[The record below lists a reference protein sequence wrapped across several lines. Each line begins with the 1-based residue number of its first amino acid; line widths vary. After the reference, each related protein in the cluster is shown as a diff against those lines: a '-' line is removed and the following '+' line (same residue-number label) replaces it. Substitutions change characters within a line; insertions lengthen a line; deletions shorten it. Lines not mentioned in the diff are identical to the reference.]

1 MKRTF
6 VVIFILILFFLL
18 LTGGKLMFNIRD
30 RHSGYELDMKL
41 PTQASAQT
49 ANNIRIGLAKLP
61 ITPNVE
67 DTWTDA
73 NGNAKYE
80 PDKGDSYQDNNNN
93 GKFDAYWLAGFSNNR
108 PATGVHDDIWA
119 RTIIFDDGNLK
130 VAFVVL
136 DAIGF
141 FHDHVIA
148 VRKMVEDENLDIDH
162 VIVSSTHNHEV
173 PDLMGLWGPK
183 FYKSGIN
190 DDYLQFV
197 KDQTVQSIK
206 DAIKSSRP
214 ATIKLSKIDSTASD
228 LIRDSRPPIV
238 LDDAIHMMHFIDNET
253 DTTLGIL
260 LNHGNHPED
269 LADDNLEITSDY
281 AHYWLKAV
289 ESGIEYDGEIKQ
301 PGIGGIAVWAN
312 GAVGGLMTSLGTN
325 IYDPWR
331 DEYFKKATFEKAEA
345 HGNRLAKLVLD
356 NVQNGEWEHVES
368 SQLQLAAK
376 TVPFK
381 VSNKYFMLGGTL
393 GIFKRGFY
401 KFQYMRSEVDLLAI
415 GNDAWIL
422 TLPGEV
428 NPEILNGGI
437 EIPDGADFPEKIVES
452 PPLRELMKGKYN
464 FVVGLGNDE
473 LGYIMPKSH
482 WDTEAPFTYG
492 KKKGM
497 YGEVNSLGP
506 ETGPTLYKN
515 AKEVIESL

>member
-1 MKRTF
+1 MKQVF
-6 VVIFILILFFLL
+6 VVIFILLLFFLF
-18 LTGGKLMFNIRD
+18 LTGGKLMYNIRD
-30 RHSGYELDMKL
+30 RHSGYELDIKL
-41 PTQASAQT
+41 PIQPSASSAKQ
-49 ANNIRIGLAKLP
+49 IHVGLAKLP

-73 NGNAKYE
+73 DSNGQFE
-80 PDKGDSYQDNNNN
+80 PNKGDFYQDKNNN
-93 GKFDAYWLAGFSNNR
+93 GKFDAFWLAGFQNNR
-108 PATGVHDDIWA
+108 PAAGVHDDIWA
-119 RTIIFDDGNLK
+119 RTIVFDDGHLK
-130 VAFVVL
+130 IAFVVL
-136 DAIGF
+136 DAIGL
-141 FHDHVIA
+141 FHDHVISI
-148 VRKMVEDENLDIDH
+148 RKMVEDENLDINH
-162 VIVSSTHNHEV
+162 VIISSTHNHEV
-173 PDLMGLWGPK
+173 PDPMGLWGPK

-206 DAIKSSRP
+206 DAIKASRP
-214 ATIKLSKIDSTASD
+214 AKIKLSKIDSTASD
-228 LIRDSRPPIV
+228 LIRDSRPPKV
-238 LDDAIHMMHFIDNET
+238 LDDGIHMMFFVDSET

-260 LNHGNHPED
+260 LNWGNHPET
-269 LADDNLEITSDY
+269 LADDNLQITSDY

-331 DEYFKKATFEKAEA
+331 EKYYKEATFDKAEA
-345 HGNRLAKLVLD
+345 QGNRLAKLVLD
-356 NVQNGEWEHVES
+356 QVENGEWHLVETP
-368 SQLQLAAK
+368 QLKLAAK

-381 VSNKYFMLGGTL
+381 VSNKYFMLGGML

-401 KFQYMRSEVDLLAI
+401 KFRYMRSEIDLLAI

-422 TLPGEV
+422 TIPGEV
-428 NPEILNGGI
+428 NPEIINGGI
-437 EIPDGADFPEKIVES
+437 EIPEGADFPEKIVEA
-452 PPLRELMKGKYN
+452 PALRKLMKARYN

-482 WDTEAPFTYG
+482 WDKKPPFTYG

-506 ETGPTLYKN
+506 EAGPTLYKN
-515 AKEVIESL
+515 AKEIIESM